1 MQRTPSSD
9 TVVRF
14 GRGSAFRRE
23 LNRRVQ
29 PYFQSAGLSLKDV
42 PSMYLKSMVILA
54 WFAMSYVLLVFW
66 ARSTWQGFLLAVSL
80 GLSMAG
86 IGFNIQHDG
95 AHKAYSR
102 RKWVN
107 HVAARTL
114 DLLGG
119 SSYVWHWKHN
129 IVHHYYTNIADLDS
143 DIDISPLGRLAPHQS
158 WHRIHRLQHV
168 YLWILYGLMP
178 LKWQFFDDFRDLL
191 LGRVGRYQFPRPNG
205 WTLLGFLTGKTLFGV
220 LAFLVPGLYHPVGVV
235 LVFYSIASFTLGITL
250 SVVFQLAH
258 CVEEADFPG
267 TTSAT
272 LDREWSVHQVE
283 ATVDFSRDNRFLSWY
298 LGGLNLQI
306 EHHLFPSICHLHY
319 PAISKIV
326 KQACDEFGLRY
337 TTHPTV
343 SSALASH
350 YRWLRRMGC
359 PPVAASAKSKR
370 N

>member
-23 LNRRVQ
+23 LTRRVQ
-29 PYFQSAGLSLKDV
+29 RYFQSAGLSLKDV

-158 WHRIHRLQHV
+158 WHRIHRFQHV

-235 LVFYSIASFTLGITL
+235 VVFYSIASFTLGITL